1 MNNSALEQALVNGL
15 IAAGVTV
22 PVQAGSSA
30 DQIANDGPT
39 VIVSVPEIQHV
50 VGPLH
55 RATVHWIVSAPAY
68 QTSEGVYRATVQ
80 AVRTAVA
87 EYGTNDLAAA
97 MAGSGFAL
105 AGLHVAESSE
115 QIEDGRWINS
125 LAVII
130 GLL

>member
-1 MNNSALEQALVNGL
+1 MNNSALELALVNGL
-15 IAAGVTV
+15 LAAGVTV

-55 RATVHWIVSAPAY
+55 RAIVHWMVSGPAY
-68 QTSEGVYRATVQ
+68 QTTEGVYRVTVQ

-87 EYGTNDLAAA
+87 GFASNGLASAL
-97 MAGSGFAL
+97 AGSGFGL
-105 AGLHVAESSE
+105 AGLHVGDSSE
-115 QIEDGRWINS
+115 QIEDGRWVNS
-125 LAVII
+125 LSMTL
-130 GLL
+130 GLS

>member
-1 MNNSALEQALVNGL
+1 MNNSALEQALVSGL
-15 IAAGVTV
+15 LAAGFTV

-30 DQIANDGPT
+30 EQMANDGPT

-68 QTSEGVYRATVQ
+68 QTTETVYRTTVQ

-87 EYGTNDLAAA
+87 
-97 MAGSGFAL
+97 GFASNGLASALVDAGFGL
-105 AGLHVAESSE
+105 AGLHVGDSSE
-115 QIEDGRWINS
+115 LIEDGRWVNS
-125 LAVII
+125 LGMTL
-130 GLL
+130 GLS

>member
-39 VIVSVPEIQHV
+39 VIVSAPEIQHV
-50 VGPLH
+50 VGPLC

-68 QTSEGVYRATVQ
+68 QTTETLYRTTVE

-87 EYGTNDLAAA
+87 GFAFNGLASA
-97 MAGSGFAL
+97 MAGSGFGL
-105 AGLHVAESSE
+105 AGLHVGDSSE
-115 QIEDGRWINS
+115 QIEDGRWVNS
-125 LAVII
+125 LSMTL
-130 GLL
+130 GLN

>member
-15 IAAGVTV
+15 IAAGGTA

-30 DQIANDGPT
+30 EQIANDGPT

-87 EYGTNDLAAA
+87 GFASNGMASA
-97 MAGSGFAL
+97 MAGSGFGL
-105 AGLHVAESSE
+105 AGLHVGDSSE
-115 QIEDGRWINS
+115 QIEDGRWVNS
-125 LAVII
+125 LTMTL
-130 GLL
+130 GLS

>member
-1 MNNSALEQALVNGL
+1 MNNSALELALVNGL
-15 IAAGVTV
+15 MAAGVTA

-30 DQIANDGPT
+30 EQITNEGPT

-68 QTSEGVYRATVQ
+68 QTTETLYSATVE

-87 EYGTNDLAAA
+87 GFASNGLASAL
-97 MAGSGFAL
+97 AGSGFGL
-105 AGLHVAESSE
+105 AGLHVGDSSE
-115 QIEDGRWINS
+115 QIEDGRWVNS
-125 LAVII
+125 LSMTL
-130 GLL
+130 GLS

>member
-1 MNNSALEQALVNGL
+1 MNNSALELALVNGL
-15 IAAGVTV
+15 LAAGVTV

-68 QTSEGVYRATVQ
+68 QTTEGVYRVAVQ

-87 EYGTNDLAAA
+87 
-97 MAGSGFAL
+97 GFASNGLVSAL
-105 AGLHVAESSE
+105 AGSRRRPRR
-115 QIEDGRWINS
+115 G
-125 LAVII
+125 
-130 GLL
+130 

>member
-1 MNNSALEQALVNGL
+1 MNNSALEQALVSGL
-15 IAAGVTV
+15 LAAGFTV

-30 DQIANDGPT
+30 EQMANDGPT

-68 QTSEGVYRATVQ
+68 QTTETVYRTTVQ

-87 EYGTNDLAAA
+87 
-97 MAGSGFAL
+97 GFASNGLASALADSGLGL
-105 AGLHVAESSE
+105 AGLHVGDSSE
-115 QIEDGRWINS
+115 LIEDGRWVNS
-125 LAVII
+125 LGMTL
-130 GLL
+130 GLS

>member
-15 IAAGVTV
+15 IATGVSS

-30 DQIANDGPT
+30 EQITNDGPT

-87 EYGTNDLAAA
+87 GFATNGLASAL
-97 MAGSGFAL
+97 AGSGFGL
-105 AGLHVAESSE
+105 AGLHVGDSSE
-115 QIEDGRWINS
+115 QIEDTRWVNS
-125 LAVII
+125 LSMTL
-130 GLL
+130 GLS

>member
-1 MNNSALEQALVNGL
+1 MNNSALELALVNGL
-15 IAAGVTV
+15 MAAGLTV

-68 QTSEGVYRATVQ
+68 QTTEGVYRATVQ
-80 AVRTAVA
+80 ALRTAVA
-87 EYGTNDLAAA
+87 GFASNGLASSL
-97 MAGSGFAL
+97 AGSGFVL
-105 AGLHVAESSE
+105 AGLHVGDSSE
-115 QIEDGRWINS
+115 QIEDGRWVNS
-125 LAVII
+125 ISMTL
-130 GLL
+130 GLS

>member
-15 IAAGVTV
+15 IATGFSA

-30 DQIANDGPT
+30 EQITNDGPT

-87 EYGTNDLAAA
+87 GFATNGLASAL
-97 MAGSGFAL
+97 AGSGFGL
-105 AGLHVAESSE
+105 AGLHVGDSSE
-115 QIEDGRWINS
+115 QIEDTRWVNS
-125 LAVII
+125 LSMTL
-130 GLL
+130 GLS

>member
-15 IAAGVTV
+15 IGAGITV

-68 QTSEGVYRATVQ
+68 QTTESLYRATVQ

-87 EYGTNDLAAA
+87 GFASNGLVSALAS
-97 MAGSGFAL
+97 SGFGL
-105 AGLHVAESSE
+105 AGLHVGDSSE
-115 QIEDGRWINS
+115 LIEDGRWVNS
-125 LAVII
+125 LGITL
-130 GLL
+130 GLS

>member
-1 MNNSALEQALVNGL
+1 MNNSALEHALVNGL
-15 IAAGVTV
+15 IATGVSA

-30 DQIANDGPT
+30 EQIANDGPT

-55 RATVHWIVSAPAY
+55 RATVHWIVSAQAY

-87 EYGTNDLAAA
+87 GFATNGLASAL
-97 MAGSGFAL
+97 AGSGFGL
-105 AGLHVAESSE
+105 AGLHVGDSSE
-115 QIEDGRWINS
+115 QIEDGRWVNS
-125 LAVII
+125 ISMTL
-130 GLL
+130 GLS

>member
-30 DQIANDGPT
+30 DQIANEGPT

-68 QTSEGVYRATVQ
+68 QTTEALYRATVQ

-87 EYGTNDLAAA
+87 GFATNGLASAL
-97 MAGSGFAL
+97 AGSGFGL
-105 AGLHVAESSE
+105 AGLHVGDSSE
-115 QIEDGRWINS
+115 QIEDGRWVNS
-125 LAVII
+125 LGMTL
-130 GLL
+130 GLS

>member
-15 IAAGVTV
+15 VAAGVTV

-30 DQIANDGPT
+30 DQIANEGPT

-68 QTSEGVYRATVQ
+68 QTTETLYRAAVE

-87 EYGTNDLAAA
+87 GFASNGLALS
-97 MAGSGFAL
+97 MAGSGFGL
-105 AGLHVAESSE
+105 AGLHVGDSSE
-115 QIEDGRWINS
+115 LIEDGRWVNS
-125 LAVII
+125 LGMTL
-130 GLL
+130 GLS